1 MHMEKKHLIALVV
14 FAVLALAVLAVVPP
28 PASLTQEETVTDTSL
43 LLGTYAGVTPCADC
57 PGIQTELTLVRDSAS
72 SAEGT
77 YRLSLTYLERDVE
90 PYVAAGIWT
99 TERGTPSDPD
109 ATVFALDPDMPD
121 QTQRYLKTSKTTIRQ
136 LDREGNEIDASM
148 PFDLTLVPA
157 DLP

>member
-1 MHMEKKHLIALVV
+1 MHMEKKHDISVAV
-14 FAVLALAVLAVVPP
+14 FAVLALIILALVPP
-28 PASLTQEETVTDTSL
+28 PASMRVESQNDVSL
-43 LLGTYAGVTPCADC
+43 LLGTYTGVTPCADC
-57 PGIQTELTLVRDSAS
+57 PGIVTELTLVRDSAS

-109 ATVFALDPDMPD
+109 ATVFALDPDMPE
-121 QTQRYLKTSKTTIRQ
+121 QTQRYLKTSETTIRQ
-136 LDREGNEIDASM
+136 VDRNGNEIDASM

-157 DLP
+157 DAF

>member
-1 MHMEKKHLIALVV
+1 MEKKHYISIAV
-14 FAVLALAVLAVVPP
+14 FAVLALIILALVPP
-28 PASLTQEETVTDTSL
+28 PASMREEETQNDTSL

-57 PGIQTELTLVRDSAS
+57 PGIATELTLVRDSAS

-121 QTQRYLKTSKTTIRQ
+121 KTQRYLKTSETTIRQ

-157 DLP
+157 DAP